1 MVKSLRNPAFERN
14 RSFTRFLRSVRG
26 CEMEQLIVCAIL
38 SCYAVYVD
46 LTAAIL
52 HSSGD
57 IYQTG
62 PMTVWGVIIS
72 IAAIVEVLLAFRSQL
87 KTEIKRL
94 KNRRHRA

>member
-1 MVKSLRNPAFERN
+1 M
-14 RSFTRFLRSVRG
+14 RSRRSTWG
-26 CEMEQLIVCAIL
+26 CKMEQLIVCAIL

-62 PMTVWGVIIS
+62 PMTVWGVIVS
-72 IAAIVEVLLAFRSQL
+72 IAAVVEVLLAFRSQI
-87 KTEIKRL
+87 KAEVKRL
-94 KNRRHRA
+94 KNRRRRA

>member
-1 MVKSLRNPAFERN
+1 
-14 RSFTRFLRSVRG
+14 
-26 CEMEQLIVCAIL
+26 MEQLIVCAIL

-72 IAAIVEVLLAFRSQL
+72 IAAIVEVLLAFRSQI
-87 KTEIKRL
+87 KAEVKRL
-94 KNRRHRA
+94 KNRRRRA